1 MKVPTGG
8 KMFWHRYPAAIL
20 AFILLGSSAA
30 SAQNKSTKPA
40 APAKAATPAACI
52 VVNGP
57 SGAHLQVGL
66 APNGDAGCVAL
77 P

>member
-1 MKVPTGG
+1 MKKRVAIVSAVAGALMVAVPFAVHT
-8 KMFWHRYPAAIL
+8 
-20 AFILLGSSAA
+20 
-30 SAQNKSTKPA
+30 
-40 APAKAATPAACI
+40 PAKAATPAACV

-57 SGAHLQVGL
+57 SGAHVQVGL